1 MNVTQTMD
9 LSQAMQT
16 LKWMDEERRKD
27 KALIAALQERL
38 QLQEQQLAQQAAQ
51 IQELRVALAGLQ
63 GMLSK
68 VTDFEQ
74 MVSNFKTELLLQM
87 DQRDEARRKETSE
100 SERVRRIEYEAL
112 LTNLQRLEKNLRVLP
127 RYDEEL
133 SALRAENQRLNESF
147 QLLSNDLADLSKR
160 AEEQLRL
167 TTYLEEQRRADNRRL
182 TELENDY
189 AELHRWVGTIDKR
202 FLPLEDTIQ
211 KQRARIDA
219 AIEETKKYAQPI
231 EELRIS
237 DFQREQKMRQYLDQA
252 EQVAQEL
259 ERLRAQTQGF
269 VEQQQEVRRALSAL
283 EKFKARIERRQ
294 DDMAE
299 KQRLN
304 EEQMQRRW
312 EEWQAVQ
319 AKEQKKRD
327 VLNEEKWR
335 QQEQVNQELA
345 RRLDKLASISKFQ
358 FAQLNA
364 LWERRRADC
373 AFVLRDAQEVQE
385 SVLPAIDQQ
394 LAILRGAMEE

>member
-51 IQELRVALAGLQ
+51 IQELRVALAGVQ

-68 VTDFEQ
+68 VADFEQ

-87 DQRDEARRKETSE
+87 DQRDETRRKETNE
-100 SERVRRIEYEAL
+100 SERMRRIEYEAL
-112 LTNLQRLEKNLRVLP
+112 LTNLHRLEKNLRVLP

-133 SALRAENQRLNESF
+133 SALRTENQRLNESF
-147 QLLSNDLADLSKR
+147 QLLSADLADLSKR

-167 TTYLEEQRRADNRRL
+167 IPYLEEQRRADNRRL

-202 FLPLEDTIQ
+202 FLPLEDAIQ

-231 EELRIS
+231 EELRVS
-237 DFQREQKMRQYLDQA
+237 DFQREQKMKQYLGQA

-269 VEQQQEVRRALSAL
+269 IEQQQEVRRALSAL

-327 VLNEEKWR
+327 VLIEEKWR

-358 FAQLNA
+358 LAQLNA

-373 AFVLRDAQEVQE
+373 AFVLKDAQEVQE
-385 SVLPAIDQQ
+385 NVLPAIDQQ
-394 LAILRGAMEE
+394 LTVLRSAMEE

>member
-51 IQELRVALAGLQ
+51 IQELRVALAGVQ
-63 GMLSK
+63 GILSK
-68 VTDFEQ
+68 VADFEQ

-87 DQRDEARRKETSE
+87 DQRDETRRKETTE

-112 LTNLQRLEKNLRVLP
+112 LINLQRLEKNLRVLP

-147 QLLSNDLADLSKR
+147 QLLSTDLADLSKR

-202 FLPLEDTIQ
+202 FLLLEDAIQ

-237 DFQREQKMRQYLDQA
+237 DFQREQKMKQYLNQA

-327 VLNEEKWR
+327 VLIEEKWR

-345 RRLDKLASISKFQ
+345 RRLDKLASISKLQ
-358 FAQLNA
+358 LAQLNA
-364 LWERRRADC
+364 LWERRRIDWAL
-373 AFVLRDAQEVQE
+373 VLKYAQEVQE
-385 SVLPAIDQQ
+385 SVIPAIDQQ

>member
-9 LSQAMQT
+9 LSQALQT

-27 KALIAALQERL
+27 KALIAALQERV

-51 IQELRVALAGLQ
+51 IQELRVALSGVQ
-63 GMLSK
+63 GVLSK

-74 MVSNFKTELLLQM
+74 MVANFKTELLLQM
-87 DQRDEARRKETSE
+87 DQRDEARRKETTE
-100 SERVRRIEYEAL
+100 AERVRRMEYESMV
-112 LTNLQRLEKNLRVLP
+112 TNLQRLEKELRVLP

-133 SALRAENQRLNESF
+133 NALRAENQRLNEAF
-147 QLLSNDLADLSKR
+147 QLLSTDVSDLGKR

-167 TTYLEEQRRADNRRL
+167 STYLEEQRRADNRRL
-182 TELENDY
+182 TELENEY

-202 FLPLEDTIQ
+202 FLLLEDSIQ
-211 KQRARIDA
+211 KQRARIEA
-219 AIEETKKYAQPI
+219 AVEATRKYEQPI

-237 DFQREQKMRQYLDQA
+237 DFQREQKMKQYLDQA
-252 EQVAQEL
+252 EQVAREL
-259 ERLRAQTQGF
+259 ERLRTQTQGF
-269 VEQQQEVRRALSAL
+269 IEQQQEVKRALSAL

-299 KQRLN
+299 RQRLN

-312 EEWQAVQ
+312 EEWQAAQ

-327 VLNEEKWR
+327 VLSEEKWR
-335 QQEQVNQELA
+335 QQEQVNSDFSK
-345 RRLDKLASISKFQ
+345 RLDRLTSLSKMQ
-358 FAQLNA
+358 LAQLDA

-373 AFVLRDAQEVQE
+373 AFALKHAQEMQE
-385 SVLPAIDQQ
+385 STLPVIEQQ
-394 LAILRGAMEE
+394 LATLRSMMEE